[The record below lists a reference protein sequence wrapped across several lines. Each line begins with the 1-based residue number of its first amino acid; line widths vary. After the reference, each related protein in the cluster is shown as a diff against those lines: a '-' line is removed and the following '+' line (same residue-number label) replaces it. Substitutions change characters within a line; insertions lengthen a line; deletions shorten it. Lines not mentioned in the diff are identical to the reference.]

1 MLEAYHCRWSTAF
14 FRGEIA
20 SAREFSRI
28 GTDTYEIDKHRHRGP
43 DFGGH
48 DPGVCARLIVDFTEV
63 LAGEPEAGQYCGEQ
77 GMALAE
83 ALDHPFSLAHACFNV
98 AMFQQTIG
106 DREKTGEMAERTIA
120 ICDRYGFP
128 PYRAGMRLL
137 LAWVRGGADSGC
149 AELVEQE
156 IAQAGPVS
164 TLFQHFLGV
173 GGEVM
178 MAAGEYERA
187 IALFGR
193 ALDAHQEPNVGY
205 YLPEIW
211 RLRGKCLLAVD
222 RANQD
227 EARRAFQSAR

>member
-1 MLEAYHCRWSTAF
+1 
-14 FRGEIA
+14 
-20 SAREFSRI
+20 
-28 GTDTYEIDKHRHRGP
+28 
-43 DFGGH
+43 
-48 DPGVCARLIVDFTEV
+48 
-63 LAGEPEAGQYCGEQ
+63 
-77 GMALAE
+77 
-83 ALDHPFSLAHACFNV
+83 
-98 AMFQQTIG
+98 
-106 DREKTGEMAERTIA
+106 
-120 ICDRYGFP
+120 
-128 PYRAGMRLL
+128 MRLL

-193 ALDAHQEPNVGY
+193 ALDAYQEPNVGY

-227 EARRAFQSAR
+227 EARRAFQSARSIARRQGAVIFERRVEASLAAVAQA